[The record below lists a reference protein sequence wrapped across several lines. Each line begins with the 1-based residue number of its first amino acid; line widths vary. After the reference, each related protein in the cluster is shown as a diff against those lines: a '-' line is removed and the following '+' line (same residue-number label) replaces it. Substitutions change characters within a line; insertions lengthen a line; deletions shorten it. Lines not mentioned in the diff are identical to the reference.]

1 MNHSNVFKKLF
12 TFALPI
18 LSIAI
23 SSITL
28 AGTDFVKTMPTDSYG
43 KCTQSGN
50 TMSCTGSFRAIRTQQ
65 TDPNRWANI
74 SITNGGGGGI
84 HMQYN
89 NILYNC
95 IAPNTQAWN
104 DAFLA
109 AISSSYFMV
118 SYNVNT
124 GVCQSLQ
131 VLDGSQFR
139 NLSAL

>member
-1 MNHSNVFKKLF
+1 MNHSSVFKKLF
-12 TFALPI
+12 TVALLV

-23 SSITL
+23 SSTVF
-28 AGTDFVKTMPTDSYG
+28 AGTDFVKTMPTESYG
-43 KCTQSGN
+43 KCTQSGD
-50 TMSCTGSFRAIRTQQ
+50 TMSCTGSFRAIRAQQ
-65 TDPNRWANI
+65 TDASRWANI

-84 HMQYN
+84 FMQYN
-89 NILYNC
+89 NTFYGC
-95 IAPNTQAWN
+95 VAPNTQAWN
-104 DAFLA
+104 HAFLA

-118 SYNVNT
+118 SYSVNT